1 MSPSTRTLSCYG
13 TNLPLRLFYPFLLLF
28 IHHLLSYTI
37 LSILLILFVS
47 FIIYALAAPARRS
60 RRFPVDRC
68 QSHVSPPVVPLAQPA
83 VLSPPLRGFGR
94 VVPFALRAF
103 FFASSCCFAPSTGG
117 PRSSAEAPQAITP
130 FSLLNALG
138 TVLNRTHRS
147 CYIYTCPPPVVRLVQ
162 HVPLPPVCVPPPS
175 GKQSPLG
182 WERVTAER
190 DRPGATLQVRGRLTV
205 RCDGPLRRATDLG
218 A

>member
-1 MSPSTRTLSCYG
+1 MSPSTGTLSCYG

-28 IHHLLSYTI
+28 IHHLLSYII

-68 QSHVSPPVVPLAQPA
+68 QSHVSPPVVPLAQG
-83 VLSPPLRGFGR
+83 SG
-94 VVPFALRAF
+94 VPFALRAF

-117 PRSSAEAPQAITP
+117 PPSSAEAPQAITP
-130 FSLLNALG
+130 FLSSMLSGQCWTA
-138 TVLNRTHRS
+138 RTARATY
-147 CYIYTCPPPVVRLVQ
+147 CIYCTCPPPVVRLVQ
-162 HVPLPPVCVPPPS
+162 HVPLPPVCVPPPI

-205 RCDGPLRRATDLG
+205 RCDGSWRKG
-218 A
+218 VGCWW

>member
-1 MSPSTRTLSCYG
+1 MSPSTGTLSCYG

-28 IHHLLSYTI
+28 IHHLLSYII

-60 RRFPVDRC
+60 PRFPVDRC

-130 FSLLNALG
+130 FLSSMLSGQSVEPHAPL
-138 TVLNRTHRS
+138 VLH
-147 CYIYTCPPPVVRLVQ
+147 IYLPTAGCTTRAARCPPAGLRT
-162 HVPLPPVCVPPPS
+162 
-175 GKQSPLG
+175 
-182 WERVTAER
+182 TA
-190 DRPGATLQVRGRLTV
+190 
-205 RCDGPLRRATDLG
+205 
-218 A
+218 

>member
-1 MSPSTRTLSCYG
+1 MPWQPPPGDLDA
-13 TNLPLRLFYPFLLLF
+13 F
-28 IHHLLSYTI
+28 
-37 LSILLILFVS
+37 LSIAVNPTFPPQLSLSHSPRCYPLPCVGSGVS
-47 FIIYALAAPARRS
+47 FL
-60 RRFPVDRC
+60 
-68 QSHVSPPVVPLAQPA
+68 
-83 VLSPPLRGFGR
+83 
-94 VVPFALRAF
+94 FALRAF
-103 FFASSCCFAPSTGG
+103 FRFFLLLCAVYRRFALLCRGPSSDY
-117 PRSSAEAPQAITP
+117 P

-205 RCDGPLRRATDLG
+205 RPILA
-218 A
+218 

>member
-1 MSPSTRTLSCYG
+1 MSPSTGTLSCYG
-13 TNLPLRLFYPFLLLF
+13 TNLPLRLFYPFLLLV

-94 VVPFALRAF
+94 IVPFCIACVLSLLLAALRRLPA
-103 FFASSCCFAPSTGG
+103 
-117 PRSSAEAPQAITP
+117 
-130 FSLLNALG
+130 
-138 TVLNRTHRS
+138 
-147 CYIYTCPPPVVRLVQ
+147 VRA
-162 HVPLPPVCVPPPS
+162 PLPRALKRLPLFSPQCSRDSVEPHAPLVLHIYLPTAGCTTRAARSPPA
-175 GKQSPLG
+175 GL
-182 WERVTAER
+182 RTTA
-190 DRPGATLQVRGRLTV
+190 
-205 RCDGPLRRATDLG
+205 
-218 A
+218 